1 MKTNNDHTLVD
12 SKQLK
17 TEFKIVQGYMED
29 VYADSQTKLDLLIE
43 LCQKLASKVGT
54 FNQLFEC

>member
-1 MKTNNDHTLVD
+1 MV